1 MPPGGGRVLT
11 TTTDAAG
18 TGQIDQAAPA
28 PSRSRWG
35 TRLLLIAVVAFVSSP
50 LIVAQLQTV
59 GVSWTPLGDW
69 AHMVYRTSQVFS
81 GNIPLVGAYT
91 TKGWAHPGPLDFWL
105 SAPLFELTGGD
116 PRALLWT
123 AGIINI
129 ASIAGLG
136 AVAWRRGRWPW
147 FLSVMALTAALVHG
161 FGPNYLSD
169 IWNPF
174 VPLLPFTLAVFLLYD
189 AATGRKRALIG
200 ATVAASFAMQSHLAF
215 VILDRAAARMGRGL
229 GVLLAQG
236 RAGRRRRRGRSAG
249 PGRRRRR
256 TTPTDVGGLEATD
269 PPQRRRRSRAV
280 DRTDLRRAVRS
291 PQPAEHRPLVRVD
304 RRALR
309 LPLGPRPGR
318 PLRASRRSVGG
329 RRGARRGT

>member
-1 MPPGGGRVLT
+1 ML
-11 TTTDAAG
+11 TTTDAAD
-18 TGQIDQAAPA
+18 TDQTEAATPRRV
-28 PSRSRWG
+28 RSSWG
-35 TRLLLIAVVAFVSSP
+35 TRLLLIAVVAFVASP
-50 LIVAQLQTV
+50 LLVAQLQTV

-69 AHMVYRTSQVFS
+69 AHMVYRTSQVFT

-105 SAPLFELTGGD
+105 SAPLFELSGRD

-147 FLSVMALTAALVHG
+147 FLTVMALTAALVHG

-189 AATGRKRALIG
+189 AACGRKRALIE

-215 VILDRAAARMGRGL
+215 VILTGLLLVWGVAWAFFWPKVVPAEVGDEDDPQALVGDGMGPPRPTWTAWKRPIL
-229 GVLLAQG
+229 LSAVIAIVLWI
-236 RAGRRRRRGRSAG
+236 G
-249 PGRRRRR
+249 P
-256 TTPTDVGGLEATD
+256 LY
-269 PPQRRRRSRAV
+269 
-280 DRTDLRRAVRS
+280 RRAVRS
-291 PQPAEHRPLVRVD
+291 PQPAEGRPLVRLD
-304 RRALR
+304 RGALR
-309 LPLGPRPGR
+309 LPVGPQPGR
-318 PLRASRRSVGG
+318 SLRAS
-329 RRGARRGT
+329 